1 MNPIQSFSQ
10 EVNDMTQRFA
20 HRSVIVTGAG
30 SGIGLATARGFAQEG
45 ASVMVADLSAR
56 RAQAAAE
63 AIQAQGGTAI
73 WRKMDAS
80 EPDDVESTIQATLDA
95 FGQLDVMVNNA
106 GYGIPTPLESL
117 AIEDWNRTLAVT
129 LTSAFLGIKYTVP
142 IFRRQGG
149 GVIVNTAS
157 ISGIRADYGMGAYN
171 AAKAGVINLTRN
183 AALENAPYQIRV
195 NCVCPGGINTRV
207 SQILGRD
214 DEDGF
219 RKTMGDAHP
228 LGRMGEPE
236 EIAHAILF
244 LASDAASFITGASL
258 VVDGGITSHTG
269 LPDLTA
275 FSHPSST

>member
-1 MNPIQSFSQ
+1 MS
-10 EVNDMTQRFA
+10 QRFA
-20 HRSVIVTGAG
+20 NQIVIVTGAG
-30 SGIGLATARGFAQEG
+30 SGIGLATAMGISQEG
-45 ASVMVADLSAR
+45 TSVMVADLSAR

-73 WRKMDAS
+73 WRKMDAA
-80 EPDDVESTIQATLDA
+80 EPDDFEGTIQATLDA
-95 FGQLDVMVNNA
+95 FERLNVMVNNA
-106 GYGIPTPLESL
+106 GYGVPTRLEDLS
-117 AIEDWNRTLAVT
+117 IEDWNRTLAVT
-129 LTSAFLGIKYTVP
+129 LTSTFLGIKYTVP
-142 IFRRQGG
+142 IFRRQGS

-157 ISGIRADYGMGAYN
+157 ISGIGADYGMGAYN

-183 AALENAPYQIRV
+183 AALENAPHQIRV

-219 RKTMGDAHP
+219 RKVMGDAHP

-236 EIAHAILF
+236 EIANAILF

-258 VVDGGITSHTG
+258 VVDGGIISHTG
-269 LPDLTA
+269 LPDLSA
-275 FSHPSST
+275 FSSPA

>member
-1 MNPIQSFSQ
+1 
-10 EVNDMTQRFA
+10 MTQRFA
-20 HRSVIVTGAG
+20 NRSVIVTGAG
-30 SGIGLATARGFAQEG
+30 SGIGLATATGFAREG
-45 ASVMVADLSAR
+45 ATVMVADLSAR
-56 RAQAAAE
+56 RAQAAVE
-63 AIQAQGGTAI
+63 AMQAQGSTAI

-80 EPDDVESTIQATLDA
+80 EPDDVERTIEATLDA
-95 FGQLDVMVNNA
+95 FGRLDVMVNNA
-106 GYGIPTPLESL
+106 GYGVPTPLESL
-117 AIEDWNRTLAVT
+117 SIEDWNRTLAVT

-207 SQILGRD
+207 SQILGGD
-214 DEDGF
+214 DEERF

-258 VVDGGITSHTG
+258 VVDGGILSHTG

-275 FSHPSST
+275 FNNPPSA

>member
-1 MNPIQSFSQ
+1 MP
-10 EVNDMTQRFA
+10 QRFA
-20 HRSVIVTGAG
+20 NQSVIVTGAG
-30 SGIGLATARGFAQEG
+30 SGIGLATASDFAQEG

-63 AIQAQGGTAI
+63 AIQTQGGNAI
-73 WRKMDAS
+73 WCKMDAS
-80 EPDDVESTIQATLDA
+80 EPNDVESTIAATLNA
-95 FGQLDVMVNNA
+95 FGRLDVMVNNA
-106 GYGIPTPLESL
+106 GYGVPTPLESL
-117 AIEDWNRTLAVT
+117 SIEDWNRTLAVT
-129 LTSAFLGIKYTVP
+129 LTSVFLGIKYTVP

-183 AALENAPYQIRV
+183 AALENAPHQIRV

-207 SQILGRD
+207 SHILGRH
-214 DEDGF
+214 DEEGF

-258 VVDGGITSHTG
+258 VVDGGLLSHTG

-275 FSHPSST
+275 FNPSPST

>member
-1 MNPIQSFSQ
+1 MA
-10 EVNDMTQRFA
+10 QRFA
-20 HRSVIVTGAG
+20 KHSVIVTGAG

-45 ASVMVADLSAR
+45 ASVMVADLSAH
-56 RAQAAAE
+56 RAQGAME
-63 AIQAQGGTAI
+63 VIQAQGGTAI

-80 EPDDVESTIQATLDA
+80 EPEDVESTIQATLDA

-106 GYGIPTPLESL
+106 GYGMPTLLEALSL
-117 AIEDWNRTLAVT
+117 EDWHRTLAVT
-129 LTSAFLGIKYTVP
+129 LTSVFLGMKYTVP

-171 AAKAGVINLTRN
+171 AAKAGVINLTRT
-183 AALENAPYQIRV
+183 AALENAPHRIRV

-207 SQILGRD
+207 SHILGRN
-214 DEDGF
+214 DEEGF
-219 RKTMGDAHP
+219 RKTMGKAHP

-236 EIAHAILF
+236 EIAQAILF

-258 VVDGGITSHTG
+258 VVDGGILSHTG

-275 FSHPSST
+275 FNNPPSA

>member
-1 MNPIQSFSQ
+1 
-10 EVNDMTQRFA
+10 MTQRFA
-20 HRSVIVTGAG
+20 NQSVIITGAG
-30 SGIGLATARGFAQEG
+30 SGIGLATAHAFAQEG
-45 ASVMVADLSAR
+45 ASVMVADLSGR

-63 AIQAQGGTAI
+63 AIQVQGGRAV
-73 WRKMDAS
+73 WRKMDAA
-80 EPDDVESTIQATLDA
+80 EADDVEDTIQAALDA
-95 FGQLDVMVNNA
+95 FGRLDVMVNNA
-106 GYGIPTPLESL
+106 GYGVPTPLEELS
-117 AIEDWNRTLAVT
+117 IEDWNRTLAVT

-142 IFRRQGG
+142 LFRSQGR

-157 ISGIRADYGMGAYN
+157 ISGMRADYGMGAYN

-183 AALENAPYQIRV
+183 AALENAAHGIRV

-207 SQILGRD
+207 SHILGRH

-228 LGRMGEPE
+228 LGRLGEPD
-236 EIAHAILF
+236 EIANAILF

-258 VVDGGITSHTG
+258 VVDGGIISHTG

-275 FSHPSST
+275 FTQPPSA

>member
-1 MNPIQSFSQ
+1 
-10 EVNDMTQRFA
+10 MTQRFA
-20 HRSVIVTGAG
+20 NQGVIVTGAG
-30 SGIGLATARGFAQEG
+30 SGIGLATAQGFAQEG
-45 ASVMVADLSAR
+45 AAVMVADLSGR

-63 AIQAQGGTAI
+63 AIQAQGGSAI
-73 WRKMDAS
+73 WRKMDAA
-80 EPDDVESTIQATLDA
+80 EADEVETTIQATLDA
-95 FGQLDVMVNNA
+95 FGRLDIMVNNA
-106 GYGIPTPLESL
+106 GYGSPIPLEALSV
-117 AIEDWNRTLAVT
+117 EEWNRTLAVT

-142 IFRRQGG
+142 LFRRQGR

-183 AALENAPYQIRV
+183 AALENAAHGIRV
-195 NCVCPGGINTRV
+195 NCVCPGGVNTRV
-207 SQILGRD
+207 AHLLGRH

-236 EIAHAILF
+236 EIAQAILF

-258 VVDGGITSHTG
+258 VVDGGIISHTG

-275 FSHPSST
+275 FNQPPTD

>member
-1 MNPIQSFSQ
+1 
-10 EVNDMTQRFA
+10 MTQRFDDQ
-20 HRSVIVTGAG
+20 SVIVTGAG
-30 SGIGLATARGFAQEG
+30 SGIGLATVIGFSKEG

-56 RAQAAAE
+56 RAQAAVE
-63 AIQAQGGTAI
+63 AIQAQGGSAI
-73 WRKMDAS
+73 WRKMDAA
-80 EPDDVESTIQATLDA
+80 EPDDFESTIQATLDT
-95 FGQLDVMVNNA
+95 FGRLDVMVNNA
-106 GYGIPTPLESL
+106 GYGIPMPLEDLS
-117 AIEDWNRTLAVT
+117 IEEWNRTLAVT
-129 LTSAFLGIKYTVP
+129 LTSTFLGLKYTLP

-157 ISGIRADYGMGAYN
+157 ISGIRADYGMSAYN

-183 AALENAPYQIRV
+183 AALENAQHQIRV

-236 EIAHAILF
+236 EIANAILF

-258 VVDGGITSHTG
+258 VVDGGIITHTG

-275 FSHPSST
+275 FNHSPT

>member
-1 MNPIQSFSQ
+1 
-10 EVNDMTQRFA
+10 MTQRFA
-20 HRSVIVTGAG
+20 NQSVIVTGAG
-30 SGIGLATARGFAQEG
+30 SGIGLATAVSFAQEG

-56 RAQAAAE
+56 RAQAAVE
-63 AIQAQGGTAI
+63 TIQAQGGNAI
-73 WRKMDAS
+73 WRKMDAA
-80 EPDDVESTIQATLDA
+80 EADDFDATIQATLDA
-95 FGQLDVMVNNA
+95 FGKLDAMVNNA
-106 GYGIPTPLESL
+106 GYGVPMPLEELSL
-117 AIEDWNRTLAVT
+117 EDWNRTLAVT
-129 LTSAFLGIKYTVP
+129 LTSTFLGIKYTVP

-183 AALENAPYQIRV
+183 AALENAPHRIRV

-219 RKTMGDAHP
+219 RKAMGDAHP
-228 LGRMGEPE
+228 WGRMGEPE
-236 EIAHAILF
+236 EIANAILF

-258 VVDGGITSHTG
+258 VVDGGIISHTG

-275 FSHPSST
+275 FNPPAGT